1 MAAAVAPGACSRAAA
16 RRRLNSCACAH
27 GHVARRPGGSR
38 RVRAPSLQHLWAV
51 RQRRRRFP
59 RGVVVRPALP
69 LDEVLGS
76 CRASERAVSVS
87 HRRGAR
93 GARVVRGAP
102 PARPRRSEI
111 ISSTSYSSSSI
122 SATLCLPRWPA
133 ARIQPSHTVHAPT
146 HTRGVGWTWLDLLIS
161 KRLLRTL
168 ARQFWRGGVNELGY
182 SRASAA
188 SLG

>member
-38 RVRAPSLQHLWAV
+38 RERRAPSLQHLWAV

-146 HTRGVGWTWLDLLIS
+146 HTRGVGWTWLLIYS
-161 KRLLRTL
+161 KRLLSGRWQDTWEK
-168 ARQFWRGGVNELGY
+168 RDTWR
-182 SRASAA
+182 SPKSP
-188 SLG
+188 SHDM